1 MSKTQRTT
9 LMQLNYNE
17 QIKAH
22 PFGKGIGFVLLTTS
36 VWQRIITDNIS
47 KIEEQ
52 LRKSKILDYDLTNL
66 LTRKFLRLL
75 RKLKKEDKF
84 NEKTYSLICPSD
96 YIPPEGSSINYT
108 VTTRKHFQIFS
119 KK

>member
-22 PFGKGIGFVLLTTS
+22 PFGKGIGFVLLND
-36 VWQRIITDNIS
+36 IDNIS

-52 LRKSKILDYDLTNL
+52 LRKPKILDYDLTNL

-75 RKLKKEDKF
+75 RKLKKEGKF

-96 YIPPEGSSINYT
+96 YIPPKGSSINYT
-108 VTTRKHFQIFS
+108 ITTRKHFQIFS

>member
-22 PFGKGIGFVLLTTS
+22 SFGKGIGFVLLND
-36 VWQRIITDNIS
+36 IDNIS

-52 LRKSKILDYDLTNL
+52 LRKPKILDYDLTNL

-84 NEKTYSLICPSD
+84 NELYMN

>member
-1 MSKTQRTT
+1 
-9 LMQLNYNE
+9 MQLNNNE

-22 PFGKGIGFVLLTTS
+22 PFGKGIGFALLND
-36 VWQRIITDNIS
+36 IDNIS

-96 YIPPEGSSINYT
+96 YIPPKGSSINYT
-108 VTTRKHFQIFS
+108 ITTRKHFQIFS